1 MNWGWKITLVYSL
14 FVVGILTLVF
24 KARSEKVDL
33 VATDYYAQELA
44 YSKRIEAQRNA
55 STMSERPV
63 VRQDANQLLVELP
76 ASCEHLTNGNI
87 HVYCPSN
94 ASLDQHLPLTNAAAQ
109 VFGLSEL
116 PTGIYLIKL
125 SFEIDSKPYFIE
137 QVLEWKLQAT

>member
-55 STMSERPV
+55 SAMSERPV
-63 VRQDANQLLVELP
+63 FRQDANHLVVELP
-76 ASCEHLTNGNI
+76 ASCEHLTNGNV
-87 HVYCPSN
+87 HLYCPSN
-94 ASLDQHLPLTNAAAQ
+94 ASLDQHLPLTNDTVQA
-109 VFGLSEL
+109 FELNEL
-116 PTGIYLIKL
+116 PTSIYLIKL
-125 SFEIDSKPYFIE
+125 SFELDSKPYFIE
-137 QVLEWKLQAT
+137 QALEWK